1 MQVRGYE
8 LTRDLFHELS
18 VVPDLANTCSG
29 EWLVKCRDGELRART
44 LEWWRRLDSNQRPTD
59 YETVALTT

>member
-1 MQVRGYE
+1 MSGWEVVGEMAGVAGAVDEGEIVY
-8 LTRDLFHELS
+8 RDIWES
-18 VVPDLANTCSG
+18 
-29 EWLVKCRDGELRART
+29 CR